1 MLLASFACRSII
13 VGLNMTDVQWL
24 KKNPPVAQIVGVAM
38 LAWALVPAN
47 PYGYYIL
54 LRIVLCGIFV
64 FLAVKAHGLKQVG
77 WVWVLAI
84 AAVVYNPIV
93 RVHLNREIWSVV
105 NLATIGLLIA
115 TVFVLRKKTT

>member
-1 MLLASFACRSII
+1 ML
-13 VGLNMTDVQWL
+13 GLNMLTDAQWL
-24 KKNPPVAQIVGVAM
+24 KKQPPIAQIVGVVM

-64 FLAVKAHGLKQVG
+64 FLAVKAHELKQVG

-84 AAVVYNPIV
+84 GAVVYNPIV
-93 RVHLNREIWSVV
+93 PVHLNREIWSVV
-105 NLATIGLLIA
+105 NLVTIALLIA
-115 TVFVLRKKTT
+115 TVFALRKKTA